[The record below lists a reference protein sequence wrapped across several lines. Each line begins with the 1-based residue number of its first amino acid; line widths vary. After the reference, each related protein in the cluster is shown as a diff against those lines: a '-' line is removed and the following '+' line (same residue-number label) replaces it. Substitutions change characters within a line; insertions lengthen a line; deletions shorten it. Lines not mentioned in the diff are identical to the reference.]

1 MVLRKPGFVATV
13 KSQIGILSEKTKIGA
28 CFQALLEK
36 HPSGVGGDIV
46 DFLVDNRA
54 AVVNIF

>member
-1 MVLRKPGFVATV
+1 LAYFQK
-13 KSQIGILSEKTKIGA
+13 KTKIGA

-46 DFLVDNRA
+46 DLLVDNRA